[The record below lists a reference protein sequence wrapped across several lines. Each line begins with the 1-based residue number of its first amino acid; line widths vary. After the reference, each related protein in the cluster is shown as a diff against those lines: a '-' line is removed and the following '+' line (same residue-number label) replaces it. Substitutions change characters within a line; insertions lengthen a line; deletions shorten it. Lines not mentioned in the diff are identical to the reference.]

1 MDSKEE
7 RNFVYSSSFS
17 FGTWWWEE
25 KELHKRFYLITES
38 WSMMLISQLSGCLS
52 CRKAIRIK
60 QSSSTSFAGFVVQGV
75 NISYVTVFSWISSYP
90 LTHLLIKK
98 LIRLSIEIKRQ
109 LEFRMNKKI
118 SDVTLKLS
126 ELNSW
131 IWHPIITQNA
141 NFKSK

>member
-1 MDSKEE
+1 
-7 RNFVYSSSFS
+7 
-17 FGTWWWEE
+17 
-25 KELHKRFYLITES
+25 
-38 WSMMLISQLSGCLS
+38 MMLISQLSGCLS

-75 NISYVTVFSWISSYP
+75 NISYVTVFSGISSYP

-131 IWHPIITQNA
+131 I
-141 NFKSK
+141 